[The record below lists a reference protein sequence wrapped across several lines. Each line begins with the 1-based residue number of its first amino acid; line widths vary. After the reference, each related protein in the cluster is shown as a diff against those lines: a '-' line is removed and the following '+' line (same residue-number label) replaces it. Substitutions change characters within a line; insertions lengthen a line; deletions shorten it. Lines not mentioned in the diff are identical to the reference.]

1 MAAAANVNN
10 APLYR
15 SRARTTIYGDR
26 LALDDDG
33 ALIGPFALKLGLT
46 TLGTT
51 LQQIPAHGMTNLNAA
66 AASTYLLDPPMVG
79 VEKVLMQ
86 SSIGTSHN
94 IITGTSLIKII
105 STFGSSQQRVCLQ
118 SSGDFVR
125 LMGMSTGQWAVIG
138 LTAGVSITT

>member
-1 MAAAANVNN
+1 MPFIANN

-15 SRARTTIYGDR
+15 SRIRTSIYGDR

-33 ALIGPFALKLGLT
+33 ALVGPFALKLGLT
-46 TLGTT
+46 TLGSTAT
-51 LQQIPAHGMTNLNAA
+51 QIPAHGLTVLSAA
-66 AASTYLLDPPMVG
+66 AASTYVLDPPMVG

-86 SSIGTSHN
+86 SSNGTSHN

-125 LMGMSTGQWAVIG
+125 LMGVSTGQWAVVG

>member
-15 SRARTTIYGDR
+15 TRVRTTIYGDR
-26 LALDDDG
+26 LGLDDDG

-66 AASTYLLDPPMVG
+66 AASTYVLDPPMVG

-94 IITGTSLIKII
+94 IITGTSNIKII

-125 LMGMSTGQWAVIG
+125 LMGMSTGQWAVVG
-138 LTAGVSITT
+138 LNAGVSITT

>member
-1 MAAAANVNN
+1 MAAAANINN
-10 APLYR
+10 QPLYTNR
-15 SRARTTIYGDR
+15 IRTTLYGAR

-51 LQQIPAHGMTNLNAA
+51 AHQIPAHGLTNLNAA
-66 AASTYLLDPPMVG
+66 AASTYVLDPPMVG

-86 SSIGTSHN
+86 SSNGTSHN

-105 STFGSSQQRVCLQ
+105 STWGSTMQRVCLQ
-118 SSGDFVR
+118 SSGDFIR
-125 LMGMSTGQWAVIG
+125 LMGVSTGQWAVTG
-138 LTAGVSITT
+138 LTAGCCLTT

>member
-1 MAAAANVNN
+1 MPFIANN

-15 SRARTTIYGDR
+15 SRIRTSIYGDR

-33 ALIGPFALKLGLT
+33 ALVGPFALKLGLT
-46 TLGTT
+46 TLGSTAT
-51 LQQIPAHGMTNLNAA
+51 QIPAHGLTNLNAA
-66 AASTYLLDPPMVG
+66 AASTYVLDPPMIG

-94 IITGTSLIKII
+94 IITGTSNIKII

-125 LMGMSTGQWAVIG
+125 LMGVSTAQWAVIG
-138 LTAGVSITT
+138 LTAGCCLTT

>member
-1 MAAAANVNN
+1 MPFIANN

-15 SRARTTIYGDR
+15 SRIRTSIYGDR

-33 ALIGPFALKLGLT
+33 ALVGPFALKLGLT
-46 TLGTT
+46 TLGSTAT
-51 LQQIPAHGMTNLNAA
+51 QIPAHGLTVLSAA
-66 AASTYLLDPPMVG
+66 AASTYVLDPPMVG

-86 SSIGTSHN
+86 SSNGTSHN

-125 LMGMSTGQWAVIG
+125 LMGMSTGQWAVVG